1 MLPLRDKILV
11 PIDIFDK
18 IVPAGMVVPGLS
30 DWTSPDGTIFFTFT
44 LQQFKE
50 LLEHKPTRHPLHPT
64 TLQALRESIIAFR

>member
-1 MLPLRDKILV
+1 MLPPRDRILV

-18 IVPAGMVVPGLS
+18 IVPVGIVVPGLS

-50 LLEHKPTRHPLHPT
+50 LLEREPEYSLYPTV
-64 TLQALRESIIAFR
+64 LRESIIAFR